1 MDFRPQL
8 VALDIDG
15 TLVDRQGNLP
25 AEVRAAVERVVASD
39 TPVVLATGRAW
50 LDIRPVLQQ
59 LQLPPGPVVA
69 SNGAVCVDFPP
80 LRVRQTATFD
90 PAPVISHLHALAPE
104 ACIAV
109 EDVGRGFRL
118 NRLFPEGELNGRM
131 TLESIAELGSR
142 PASRVILRDPNGN
155 SRDFQELA
163 DKLGMHGIS
172 YSVGW
177 SAWLDIAPEGVTKAS
192 ALQTICEE
200 YGIDPADT
208 LAIGDGRND
217 IEMLRWAGR
226 GVALGDAPWEVRA
239 AADDVT
245 ANFED
250 GGTAAELNR
259 WFAFGAVRQREL
271 RSA

>member
-1 MDFRPQL
+1 MPL
-8 VALDIDG
+8 VELIHHDAMAPD
-15 TLVDRQGNLP
+15 VQGRINI
-25 AEVRAAVERVVASD
+25 ARMVAS
-39 TPVVLATGRAW
+39 
-50 LDIRPVLQQ
+50 
-59 LQLPPGPVVA
+59 
-69 SNGAVCVDFPP
+69 
-80 LRVRQTATFD
+80 
-90 PAPVISHLHALAPE
+90 E
-104 ACIAV
+104 IAHFENLSEQV
-109 EDVGRGFRL
+109 
-118 NRLFPEGELNGRM
+118 
-131 TLESIAELGSR
+131 SR
-142 PASRVILRDPNGN
+142 
-155 SRDFQELA
+155 
-163 DKLGMHGIS
+163 
-172 YSVGW
+172 
-177 SAWLDIAPEGVTKAS
+177 
-192 ALQTICEE
+192 

>member
-131 TLESIAELGSR
+131 TLEST
-142 PASRVILRDPNGN
+142 
-155 SRDFQELA
+155 F
-163 DKLGMHGIS
+163 
-172 YSVGW
+172 
-177 SAWLDIAPEGVTKAS
+177 
-192 ALQTICEE
+192 
-200 YGIDPADT
+200 
-208 LAIGDGRND
+208 
-217 IEMLRWAGR
+217 GR
-226 GVALGDAPWEVRA
+226 GMKLSEPTPKSISA
-239 AADDVT
+239 
-245 ANFED
+245 
-250 GGTAAELNR
+250 
-259 WFAFGAVRQREL
+259 RE
-271 RSA
+271 